1 MNGRPVTANVG
12 DKVWFYGPLAQ
23 AGSNP
28 ICMGTVEH
36 TFMLWGDTQYVISFE
51 TSIDPTLYVRD
62 GWSMTDDPDKPIGL
76 YRR

>member
-28 ICMGTVEH
+28 ICMGTV
-36 TFMLWGDTQYVISFE
+36 
-51 TSIDPTLYVRD
+51 
-62 GWSMTDDPDKPIGL
+62 
-76 YRR
+76 